1 MDGYL
6 VGEINKQLSSKAGVD
21 DEGARGLQA
30 EKDWKAVWVCFTCC
44 EQRQTDSDSAIQE
57 EPLPTGLDRTRARE
71 TSWVL
76 ICRVWVSL
84 WNRTWGHKWE
94 PCLKVSLFTSIS
106 IDLCTLPALSNSLVA
121 HFLFLH
127 LQCPLSL
134 GLRWTFIR
142 ACNISWS
149 CFHAIHL

>member
-1 MDGYL
+1 MFLKLGIGCFPLCISIGNTHIRTSIYINTADCYLAVDGYL

-106 IDLCTLPALSNSLVA
+106 IDLCTLSSS
-121 HFLFLH
+121 FK
-127 LQCPLSL
+127 
-134 GLRWTFIR
+134 
-142 ACNISWS
+142 
-149 CFHAIHL
+149 